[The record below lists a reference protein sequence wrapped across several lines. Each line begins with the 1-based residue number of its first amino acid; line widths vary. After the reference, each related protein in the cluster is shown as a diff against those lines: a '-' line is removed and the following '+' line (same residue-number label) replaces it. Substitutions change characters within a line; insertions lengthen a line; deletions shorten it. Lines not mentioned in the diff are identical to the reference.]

1 MYRPGN
7 FSELPEVV
15 KNLLILNG
23 LFFLATVSLSNL
35 GIDLVKILGLHQFQS
50 TDFRP
55 HQLITH
61 LFMHG
66 NFTHLFFNMFA
77 LWMFGKILENVW
89 GSKRFLIYYM
99 ITGIGAAS
107 IHLLISQ
114 YQIISISN
122 QIPEMVNLAIEG
134 RYNPSIPI
142 SKKLTQL
149 IITPTVGA
157 SGAVFGLLLAFGMLF
172 PNALLYLYFAIPV
185 KAKYFVIGY
194 GLIELYAGISNNPAD
209 NVAHFAHLGGM
220 IFGFFLIKYWK
231 NNMTSF

>member
-134 RYNPSIPI
+134 RYNPSILI